1 MRRARSPRT
10 TVRAARVATALAVVP
25 LSLAAVIAPAA
36 AQAPT
41 ADRAGTDRAATE
53 RARHDRGDRDTL
65 RSAAPRGFRIGTA
78 VAGGGHHEEQDYADP
93 FAYDVEYRQVMAR
106 EFSSLSAENQMKWE
120 YIHPSRDFYNFYP
133 ADAIVRYA
141 KENRQVVRGHTLL
154 WHSQNPQWLIDAEPT
169 LSDAE
174 LEGILKEHIQKVVG
188 RYAGQIQQWDVANE
202 IFLEDGTLRTEENL
216 WIRRLGED
224 VIAKAFRWA
233 HEADPKAKL
242 FFNDYGVESIN
253 PKSDAYYELIQE
265 LKAEGVPV
273 HGFAPQSHLSTD
285 YGFPGD
291 LQQNLQRFAD
301 LGLETAITEVDVRIT
316 LEEGETEPT
325 AAQQAQQADYYQQAL
340 EACLGVKTCK
350 SFTIWG
356 FTDKYSWVPVFFEGQ
371 GSATVMTEDYE
382 RKPAYEA
389 LQDTLLAARGSGRG
403 WR

>member
-188 RYAGQIQQWDVANE
+188 RYKGQIQQWDVANE

-253 PKSDAYYELIQE
+253 PKSNAYYELIQD
-265 LKAEGVPV
+265 LKAQGVPV
-273 HGFAPQSHLSTD
+273 DGFAPQSHLSTD

-291 LQQNLQRFAD
+291 LQANLQRFAD
-301 LGLETAITEVDVRIT
+301 LGLETAITELDVRIT
-316 LEEGETEPT
+316 LEEGEDEPT
-325 AAQQAQQADYYQQAL
+325 AAQQAQQADYYQRAL
-340 EACLGVKTCK
+340 DACLAVRTCN

-356 FTDKYSWVPVFFEGQ
+356 FTDKYSWVPVFFPNQ

-382 RKPAYEA
+382 RKPAYHA
-389 LQDTLLAARGSGRG
+389 LQDSLRAARRH
-403 WR
+403 R